1 MILGR
6 IACLDLL
13 VLFSLGIRAALAGE
27 CLISGPRYQLQS
39 DTVEWRMKIRSGQS
53 CLRGVRLKDV
63 AIDTIH
69 LISPPQFGRIT
80 LPGWGFSYTA
90 KSDFQGEDS
99 FAVGVSGAIKRVS
112 GTSTIRIVVSI
123 VGTPQTPGLAV
134 PVSRNRP
141 PAPVPARALQA
152 SPTPSVDNT
161 APPSTGA
168 SLPPCPVW
176 DWSSGAPPPMPPPF
190 ERSKLYCP
198 PPPFNPP
205 GQPLGCI
212 CPQ

>member
-1 MILGR
+1 MLKMTLGR

-13 VLFSLGIRAALAGE
+13 VLFSLGIRAAFAGE

-39 DTVEWRMKIRSGQS
+39 DAVEWRMKIRSDQS
-53 CLRGVRLKDV
+53 CLHGVRFNNV
-63 AIDTIH
+63 AIDTIN
-69 LISPPQFGRIT
+69 LISPPQFGQVTMR
-80 LPGWGFSYTA
+80 GWGFSYTA

-99 FAVGVSGAIKRVS
+99 FAIGVSGASKRMS

-123 VGTPQTPGLAV
+123 VGTPQARGLAV

-141 PAPVPARALQA
+141 TAPVPARALQA
-152 SPTPSVDNT
+152 SPTPSVE
-161 APPSTGA
+161 STGA

-176 DWSSGAPPPMPPPF
+176 DWSSGAPPPMRPPF
-190 ERSKLYCP
+190 DRSKLYCP

-205 GQPLGCI
+205 GQPVGCI
-212 CPQ
+212 CRQ

>member
-1 MILGR
+1 MTLGR

-13 VLFSLGIRAALAGE
+13 VLFSLGIRAAFAGE

-53 CLRGVRLKDV
+53 CLHGVRFNDV
-63 AIDTIH
+63 AIDTIN
-69 LISPPQFGRIT
+69 LISPPQFGQVT
-80 LPGWGFSYTA
+80 MPGWSFSYTA

-134 PVSRNRP
+134 PRNRP
-141 PAPVPARALQA
+141 PAPAPARALQA
-152 SPTPSVDNT
+152 SPTPSVE
-161 APPSTGA
+161 PTGA

-176 DWSSGAPPPMPPPF
+176 DWSSGAPPPMRPPF

-205 GQPLGCI
+205 AQPVGCI